1 MSSFE
6 DICGQE
12 NIKTYLTEAISTGK
26 LSHAYIFNGE
36 SGSGKKLLADAF
48 AETLQC
54 EHVEELVKSGNA
66 KAEDIKPCGKC
77 HSCIQAEAGSNP
89 DIIRISY
96 DADAK
101 KSIGVDDIRE
111 KLIND
116 IVIKPYEYDRKV
128 YIVEDAQRL
137 TAQAQNALL
146 KTLEEPPEY
155 AVIILLATNADILL
169 DTIRSRCVVID
180 MEDVPG
186 KLMKTYL
193 QEHFPDKS
201 ESEIEFAVI
210 FADGKLGRA
219 IDYLSNADMEELK
232 DSVIRFVKKVPDMA
246 LYETMTQLREL
257 DSYKINRLED
267 YLDILQ
273 LWYRDVLMFKSTRD
287 MNSLVFKSEITDIS
301 RQAQNASYEGLNKII
316 EGVEVIKLRLAANVN
331 FDIAAE
337 LFLITIHEGM
347 VNCLSEAHERD

>member
-1 MSSFE
+1 MNSFE
-6 DICGQE
+6 DICGQD
-12 NIKTYLTEAISTGK
+12 NIKTYLTKAISAGK

-36 SGSGKKLLADAF
+36 SGSGKRLLADAF
-48 AETLQC
+48 AETLLC
-54 EHVEELVKSGNA
+54 ENVVKLVKSGNA
-66 KAEDIKPCGKC
+66 ADNDIKPCGKC
-77 HSCIQAEAGSNP
+77 HSCVQAEAGSNP
-89 DIIRISY
+89 DIIRIKCNEG
-96 DADAK
+96 AR

-111 KLIND
+111 NLIND

-128 YIVEDAQRL
+128 YIVEDAQKL

-169 DTIRSRCVVID
+169 DTIKSRCVIVD

-186 KLMKTYL
+186 GTMKTYL
-193 QEHFPDKS
+193 HEQFPNKS
-201 ESEIEFAVI
+201 DSEIEFAVT

-219 IDYLSNADMEELK
+219 IDYLSNPDMEKLK
-232 DSVIRFVKKVPDMA
+232 DEVIDFVKKVPDMA
-246 LYETMTQLREL
+246 LYETMSYIKEL
-257 DSYKINRLED
+257 DSHKVDRLED

-316 EGVEVIKLRLAANVN
+316 EGVEVIKLRLDANVN

-337 LFLITIHEGM
+337 LFLITIHEGV
-347 VNCLSEAHERD
+347 VNSLSEAHERD

>member
-1 MSSFE
+1 M
-6 DICGQE
+6 
-12 NIKTYLTEAISTGK
+12 
-26 LSHAYIFNGE
+26 
-36 SGSGKKLLADAF
+36 
-48 AETLQC
+48 
-54 EHVEELVKSGNA
+54 KSGNA

-96 DADAK
+96 DADVK

-186 KLMKTYL
+186 ELMKTYL

-201 ESEIEFAVI
+201 E
-210 FADGKLGRA
+210 
-219 IDYLSNADMEELK
+219 
-232 DSVIRFVKKVPDMA
+232 
-246 LYETMTQLREL
+246 YETMTQLREL

>member
-1 MSSFE
+1 M
-6 DICGQE
+6 
-12 NIKTYLTEAISTGK
+12 
-26 LSHAYIFNGE
+26 
-36 SGSGKKLLADAF
+36 
-48 AETLQC
+48 
-54 EHVEELVKSGNA
+54 
-66 KAEDIKPCGKC
+66 
-77 HSCIQAEAGSNP
+77 
-89 DIIRISY
+89 
-96 DADAK
+96 
-101 KSIGVDDIRE
+101 
-111 KLIND
+111 
-116 IVIKPYEYDRKV
+116 
-128 YIVEDAQRL
+128 
-137 TAQAQNALL
+137 
-146 KTLEEPPEY
+146 
-155 AVIILLATNADILL
+155 LATNADILL

-219 IDYLSNADMEELK
+219 TDYLSNADMEELK

>member
-1 MSSFE
+1 M
-6 DICGQE
+6 
-12 NIKTYLTEAISTGK
+12 
-26 LSHAYIFNGE
+26 
-36 SGSGKKLLADAF
+36 
-48 AETLQC
+48 
-54 EHVEELVKSGNA
+54 
-66 KAEDIKPCGKC
+66 
-77 HSCIQAEAGSNP
+77 
-89 DIIRISY
+89 
-96 DADAK
+96 
-101 KSIGVDDIRE
+101 
-111 KLIND
+111 
-116 IVIKPYEYDRKV
+116 
-128 YIVEDAQRL
+128 
-137 TAQAQNALL
+137 
-146 KTLEEPPEY
+146 
-155 AVIILLATNADILL
+155 LATNADILL

-186 KLMKTYL
+186 ELMKTYL

-219 IDYLSNADMEELK
+219 TDYLSNADMEELK